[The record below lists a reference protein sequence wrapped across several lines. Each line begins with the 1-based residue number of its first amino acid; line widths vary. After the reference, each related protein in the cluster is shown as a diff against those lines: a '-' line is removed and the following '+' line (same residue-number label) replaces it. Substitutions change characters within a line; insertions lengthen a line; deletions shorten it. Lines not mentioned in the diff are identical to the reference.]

1 MLLLLQGLSPNLSIF
16 IDDTREW
23 LVKPPGV
30 AVAMEK
36 VLTVE
41 GHVLIT
47 VGTLSLNSRLILIKK
62 QDIGRLEREERER
75 DRDMERESL

>member
-1 MLLLLQGLSPNLSIF
+1 
-16 IDDTREW
+16 
-23 LVKPPGV
+23 
-30 AVAMEK
+30 MEK